1 MCQNGMYQPEVLCLE
16 YFNWTKFGRN
26 HMQLSGTFYGQNVC
40 AKWMTLETVGS
51 EGSLPSNATINWFM
65 PCIPFA
71 FGLSMRKVVWTQA
84 VQIGEGDLL
93 FVFSILYEIEIKLSR
108 IDLLTSSLAIFCV
121 RIFGKWSCHIGIVDI
136 FIPFDVL
143 FSPNVRYHSSIVNGS
158 PERKLG
164 R

>member
-1 MCQNGMYQPEVLCLE
+1 
-16 YFNWTKFGRN
+16 
-26 HMQLSGTFYGQNVC
+26 
-40 AKWMTLETVGS
+40 
-51 EGSLPSNATINWFM
+51 
-65 PCIPFA
+65 
-71 FGLSMRKVVWTQA
+71 MRKVVWTQA

-158 PERKLG
+158 PELKLG